1 MRVASF
7 GATCNSLDPGGVLT
21 ELNECVIN
29 DPELWQQIMDETLLK
44 NILVDGGES
53 LCTCRNPY
61 CQDEVGDAV
70 FFVLC

>member
-1 MRVASF
+1 
-7 GATCNSLDPGGVLT
+7 
-21 ELNECVIN
+21 
-29 DPELWQQIMDETLLK
+29 MDETPLK

>member
-29 DPELWQQIMDETLLK
+29 DPELWSRLWTRRL
-44 NILVDGGES
+44 
-53 LCTCRNPY
+53 
-61 CQDEVGDAV
+61 
-70 FFVLC
+70 